1 MSLSLI
7 DVESRARQSRGISA
21 DPIYRAVADAISD
34 RHSGGGV
41 LVDVGCG
48 AGNLWRYLG
57 PRFDRYVGVD
67 VVRYDGLPDEAEFY
81 RIDLDT
87 GGAPL
92 TDACGDVVVAV
103 ETIEHLENPRAFVR
117 ELTRLARPGGWV
129 VVTTP
134 NQLSLLSKMTLVLK
148 NEFNAFRSGSYPAHL
163 TALLEVDLLRIGA
176 ECGWLDSEVAYTC
189 SGRIPGTARHWPR
202 WLSRRVPRALSD
214 NVLVIGQRPAN
225 RPGPSIDR
233 ASD

>member
-1 MSLSLI
+1 
-7 DVESRARQSRGISA
+7 VAN
-21 DPIYRAVADAISD
+21 AVSD
-34 RHSGGGV
+34 RHPGGGV

-48 AGNLWRYLG
+48 AGNLWTYLR

-148 NEFNAFRSGSYPAHL
+148 NEFNAFQSGSYPAHL
-163 TALLEVDLLRIGA
+163 TALLEADLRRIGA
-176 ECGWLDSEVAYTC
+176 ECGWSEATVAYTC

-202 WLSRRVPRALSD
+202 WLSRLLPRVLSD
-214 NVLVIGQRPAN
+214 NVLIIGRRVSGAFGPA
-225 RPGPSIDR
+225 IVR
-233 ASD
+233 ASR